1 MKFLSF
7 FGRETLWFFL
17 IAYFLFIYYDP
28 LMYVS
33 ISSTFMSGL
42 ILVLPLKQAIKRT
55 RPFNKIQD
63 IKVLEQKPES
73 LSFPSWHTYNITAQG
88 ILVSYLLKSPL
99 ILIIMLLFAALVS
112 FSRIQIGVHYP
123 SDVIVGYLLGIVGF
137 VLSALIFTP
146 LFLRIIDYLEQF
158 ATHKIYYRE
167 LSGYL
172 FEEWW
177 YILICVG
184 VFGGI
189 IFSGS
194 YKMIRFDIK
203 KI

>member
-1 MKFLSF
+1 
-7 FGRETLWFFL
+7 
-17 IAYFLFIYYDP
+17 
-28 LMYVS
+28 
-33 ISSTFMSGL
+33 MSGL